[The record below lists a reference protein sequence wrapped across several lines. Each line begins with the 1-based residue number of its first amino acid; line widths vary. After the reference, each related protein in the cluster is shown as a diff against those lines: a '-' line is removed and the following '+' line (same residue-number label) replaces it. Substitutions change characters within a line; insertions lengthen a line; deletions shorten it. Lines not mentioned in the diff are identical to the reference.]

1 MAGIETIAVIDV
13 NGIEAH
19 IVGHYHEGCADGTY
33 YAYDIYVKSDLSN
46 TLELVDLGQ
55 SFSESVNFV
64 TSSGSTFGNV
74 AILIWFFPSLR
85 YGSQSTI
92 PFARNATTTSSKSIF
107 SSKSIV
113 TLTGDLKLSS
123 LTKGLASS

>member
-55 SFSESVNFV
+55 SFSECPSDQEV
-64 TSSGSTFGNV
+64 G
-74 AILIWFFPSLR
+74 AIVQELFHP
-85 YGSQSTI
+85 
-92 PFARNATTTSSKSIF
+92 NA
-107 SSKSIV
+107 V
-113 TLTGDLKLSS
+113 RL
-123 LTKGLASS
+123 LAQA